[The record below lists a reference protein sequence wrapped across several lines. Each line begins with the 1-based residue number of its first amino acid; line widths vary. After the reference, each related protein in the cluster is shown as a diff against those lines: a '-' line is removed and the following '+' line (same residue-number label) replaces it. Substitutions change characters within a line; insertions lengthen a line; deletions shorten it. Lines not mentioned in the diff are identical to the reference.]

1 MFVLQTG
8 VGVKIPWPGYLDPP
22 PTYLFL
28 KAQQIPYDIKKN
40 CCSFSCH
47 SCNRINSTGLNK
59 KKMFHILVLESGM
72 GVKIPQPGY
81 LDPHPLFVFKSS
93 INTTMIWNC

>member
-40 CCSFSCH
+40 CCSISCH

-59 KKMFHILVLESGM
+59 KKNVSHISLGIRDGGQDTPA
-72 GVKIPQPGY
+72 GV
-81 LDPHPLFVFKSS
+81 S
-93 INTTMIWNC
+93 